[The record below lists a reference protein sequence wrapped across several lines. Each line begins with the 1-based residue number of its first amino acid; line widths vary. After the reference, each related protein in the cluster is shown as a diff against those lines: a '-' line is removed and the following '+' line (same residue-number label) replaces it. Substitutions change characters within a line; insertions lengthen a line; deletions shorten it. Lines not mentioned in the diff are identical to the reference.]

1 MSLEENF
8 GSQAVLLVHLQMV
21 EGGQEPLFLRRVR
34 QHPQVFRNRSELFQL
49 IFLLSVAEC

>member
-8 GSQAVLLVHLQMV
+8 GSEAVLLVHLQMV